1 MSGIRTSYKTHA
13 VLFIYTENSGKSLG
27 SNGGKKACTYKVKD
41 PLSSKIRIFR
51 NGQPDCDDDRIIF
64 VLMTST

>member
-1 MSGIRTSYKTHA
+1 M
-13 VLFIYTENSGKSLG
+13 LFIYTENSGKSLG